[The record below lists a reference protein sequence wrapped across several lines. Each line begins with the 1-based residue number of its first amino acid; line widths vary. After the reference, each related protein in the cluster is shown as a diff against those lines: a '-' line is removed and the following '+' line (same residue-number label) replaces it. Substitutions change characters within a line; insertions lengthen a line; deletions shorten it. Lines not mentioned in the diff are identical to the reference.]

1 MDSSML
7 TAQPTRNSTSNIMTE
22 IEFKELK
29 MGHISILTKA
39 ESPLVTGEDT
49 VGMDTVLDYVYVTNA
64 TGKAAKSARNDTWYE
79 DVVEYANEYTNDQ
92 FNEFMTQHFLPE
104 MESVNEAKVEVVPD
118 KDSAPKKKVVQK

>member
-1 MDSSML
+1 
-7 TAQPTRNSTSNIMTE
+7 MTE